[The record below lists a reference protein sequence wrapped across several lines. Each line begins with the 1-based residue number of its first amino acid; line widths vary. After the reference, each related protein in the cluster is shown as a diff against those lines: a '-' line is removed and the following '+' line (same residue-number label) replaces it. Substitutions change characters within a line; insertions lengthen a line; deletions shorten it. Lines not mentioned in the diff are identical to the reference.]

1 MLLTVVIDD
10 DLFPCVRSTDST
22 GPRSPEVLSEGLI
35 VAHVGGEHEASDAAR
50 EVGAGEAVRPGHE
63 VCETMM
69 LMMLLMI
76 MMVLT
81 TAHLHRLCT
90 S

>member
-1 MLLTVVIDD
+1 MILTVVIDD
-10 DLFPCVRSTDST
+10 DLFPCVRSTGST
-22 GPRSPEVLSEGLI
+22 GPRSTEVLSEGLV
-35 VAHVGGEHEASDAAR
+35 VAHLGGEHEAADAAR

-63 VCETMM
+63 TCETMM
-69 LMMLLMI
+69 LMMLLML

>member
-1 MLLTVVIDD
+1 MILTVVIDD
-10 DLFPCVRSTDST
+10 DLFPCVRSTGST
-22 GPRSPEVLSEGLI
+22 GPRSPEVLSEGLV

-69 LMMLLMI
+69 SMML